1 MPKFDD
7 GIQALEAMLKQL
19 KVRQQRIDAGA
30 KALANRQERRADTR
44 RKILVGAVVLAKIEQ
59 GVFEE
64 SVLRGWLDGALTRA
78 DDRKLFGLVVSGHPE
93 SVPPILSEE
102 SGVGRMNEDGQKIVD
117 GQGSCL
123 DVEKLRTLSATV
135 RTTGPQW
142 IRAGAQILL
151 ALVAFGAIAGA
162 DIVKHWSHPS
172 FWNIFPI
179 SGFALIIAIALYRLL
194 LRYQFD
200 HGMLRCW
207 WFGRLQWEHDLGSL
221 RRVEERRTRG
231 GNFLVF
237 VWDDRQ
243 RNIYLYTEDFANLAP
258 IDDG

>member
-93 SVPPILSEE
+93 
-102 SGVGRMNEDGQKIVD
+102 
-117 GQGSCL
+117 
-123 DVEKLRTLSATV
+123 
-135 RTTGPQW
+135 
-142 IRAGAQILL
+142 
-151 ALVAFGAIAGA
+151 
-162 DIVKHWSHPS
+162 
-172 FWNIFPI
+172 
-179 SGFALIIAIALYRLL
+179 
-194 LRYQFD
+194 
-200 HGMLRCW
+200 
-207 WFGRLQWEHDLGSL
+207 
-221 RRVEERRTRG
+221 
-231 GNFLVF
+231 
-237 VWDDRQ
+237 
-243 RNIYLYTEDFANLAP
+243 
-258 IDDG
+258 